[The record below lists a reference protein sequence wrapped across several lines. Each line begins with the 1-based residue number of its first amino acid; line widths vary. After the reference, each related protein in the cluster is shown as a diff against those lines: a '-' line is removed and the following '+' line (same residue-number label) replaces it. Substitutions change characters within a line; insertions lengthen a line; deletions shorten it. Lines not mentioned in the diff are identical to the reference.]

1 MKRRAAEK
9 HARPTVALL
18 IESSS
23 AFGRELQRGILSY
36 VREHD
41 VWSIQLPDNEPGF
54 EHLATFSSGKPDGCI
69 ARIVDRRLANKLK
82 TLHIP
87 VVDVAGGRDLANGCW
102 VATNHQRL
110 IELGVEH
117 LLRRGF
123 RRMAYCGDARF
134 DWSNLRQKLFRE
146 YARQHGLELHV
157 YRTAGRSR
165 AAPSWK
171 RVSASLQ
178 DWVRS
183 LPKPIGILTSHD
195 LRGQQLLDACRIAE
209 VSVPE
214 QVAVLGIDNDE
225 IVCNLCKPRLTSI
238 VPNAFRS
245 GYVAAQLLDDMLSK
259 RLKKPIGVEIDP
271 ERIERRQSTD
281 VLVFDD
287 KVVRDA
293 MQIIRRHACDG
304 LKVVDVVRR
313 MGVSRRT
320 LDAHFTEA
328 LGRTPH
334 DELLRLRLDRVKELL
349 LETSLSVASV
359 ARRAGFEREEYMN
372 VAFKR
377 TFGVTPGTY
386 RRNRGGGPGLFE
398 KQASRRSS

>member
-1 MKRRAAEK
+1 MKRRASDK
-9 HARPTVALL
+9 RPRPTVALL

-23 AFGRELQRGILSY
+23 AFGRELQRGVLSY

-69 ARIVDRRLANKLK
+69 ARTVDRRMARKLK
-82 TLHIP
+82 SLHIP
-87 VVDVAGGRDLANGCW
+87 VVDVAGGRDLSNGCW
-102 VATNHQRL
+102 VATNHGKLVQ
-110 IELGVEH
+110 LGIEH

-123 RRMAYCGDARF
+123 RRVAYCGDSRF
-134 DWSNLRQKLFRE
+134 TWSNLRQKLFKDF
-146 YARQHGLELHV
+146 ARQQGLEVHL
-157 YRTAGRSR
+157 YGGGGRS
-165 AAPSWK
+165 AATHSWR
-171 RVSASLQ
+171 RVSVSLQ
-178 DWVRS
+178 DWAKS
-183 LPKPIGILTSHD
+183 LPKPIGILASHD
-195 LRGQQLLDACRIAE
+195 LRGQQLLDACRLAE
-209 VSVPE
+209 VAVPE
-214 QVAVLGIDNDE
+214 QAAVLGVDNDE
-225 IVCNLCKPRLTSI
+225 IVCNLCKPRLSSI

-281 VLVFDD
+281 ILVFEDD
-287 KVVRDA
+287 IVRDA

-313 MGVSRRT
+313 MGVSRRS
-320 LDAHFTEA
+320 LDAHFVEA

-349 LETSLSVASV
+349 LETSLSVAAI

-398 KQASRRSS
+398 KQANRRGN

>member
-1 MKRRAAEK
+1 MKRRASEK
-9 HARPTVALL
+9 RPRPTVALL

-23 AFGRELQRGILSY
+23 AFGRELQRGILAY

-69 ARIVDRRLANKLK
+69 ARIVDRRMARRLK

-102 VATNHQRL
+102 VATNHTRL
-110 IELGVEH
+110 VRLGVEH

-123 RRMAYCGDARF
+123 RRVAYCGDARF
-134 DWSNLRQKLFRE
+134 EWSNLRQKLFKE
-146 YARQHGLELHV
+146 YAREQGLEVHI
-157 YRTAGRSR
+157 YRSAGRSR
-165 AAPSWK
+165 TPPSW
-171 RVSASLQ
+171 RRMSASLQ

-183 LPKPIGILTSHD
+183 LPKPVGILASHD
-195 LRGQQLLDACRIAE
+195 LRGQQLLDACRVAE
-209 VSVPE
+209 VAVPE
-214 QVAVLGIDNDE
+214 QAAVLGIDNDE

-259 RLKKPIGVEIDP
+259 RLRKPIGVEIDP

-281 VLVFDD
+281 ILVFED
-287 KVVRDA
+287 KIVRDA

-313 MGVSRRT
+313 MRVSRRT
-320 LDAHFTEA
+320 LDAHFVAA

-349 LETSLSVASV
+349 LETSLSVASI

-398 KQASRRSS
+398 KQASRRSL

>member
-1 MKRRAAEK
+1 MKRRATAK
-9 HARPTVALL
+9 RPRPTVALL

-23 AFGRELQRGILSY
+23 AFGRELQRGILSH

-41 VWSIQLPDNEPGF
+41 IWSIQLPDNEPGF

-69 ARIVDRRLANKLK
+69 ARIVDRRMAQKLRG
-82 TLHIP
+82 LRIP
-87 VVDVAGGRDLANGCW
+87 VVDVAGGRDLENGCW
-102 VATNHQRL
+102 VATNHARL
-110 IELGVEH
+110 VQLGIEH
-117 LLRRGF
+117 LQRRGF
-123 RRMAYCGDARF
+123 RRVAYCGDARF
-134 DWSNLRQKLFRE
+134 DWSNLRQKLFKD
-146 YARQHGLELHV
+146 YARQQGLEVHI
-157 YRTAGRSR
+157 YGGGGKG

-171 RVSASLQ
+171 KVSASLQ
-178 DWVRS
+178 EWARS
-183 LPKPIGILTSHD
+183 LPKPVGILASHD
-195 LRGQQLLDACRIAE
+195 LRGQQLLDACRLAE
-209 VSVPE
+209 VAVPE
-214 QVAVLGIDNDE
+214 QAAVLGVDNDE
-225 IVCNLCKPRLTSI
+225 MVCNLCKPRLSSI

-245 GYVAAQLLDDMLSK
+245 GYVAAQLLNDMLSK
-259 RLKKPIGVEIDP
+259 RVRKPIGIEIDP

-281 VLVFDD
+281 ILVFDD
-287 KVVRDA
+287 KIIRDA

-313 MGVSRRT
+313 MRVSRRT
-320 LDAHFTEA
+320 LDSHFVEA

-349 LETSLSVASV
+349 LETSLSVASI

-398 KQASRRSS
+398 KQANRRSF